1 MSADISKD
9 EKERQLDAKIAA
21 IRAKEATQK
30 QRHREVDK
38 DRKQA
43 EKQNQSITT
52 APRVKPGEDNYD
64 PQFFQERG
72 NKQRNTRRSREDGFT
87 DNTRKDSKK
96 AAGRLGE
103 NDGPPPDPGYRFLA
117 DRWRDGSDEE
127 GEDVEGKMRD
137 RDGGSRRGDDNW
149 SRGGR
154 GGNRGDLGGRGG
166 MAERGGRGG
175 GRGRGDRTRGPTQ
188 ERQQENRW
196 DHDRRGYSESENW
209 DSDSRGMRP
218 NRMNGSRG
226 RGNNGRP
233 QNPNN
238 RIRED
243 QTQSFIKDI
252 RRTVEAEKVP
262 YRKEHSESWNESH
275 DWNGSTKTEKQS
287 PRHKARQPFNSNL
300 NPNNSWK
307 GSSDWNDQE
316 EDWDSQPMTPT
327 AMVSPRKLEDRNG
340 KLMVTRNNERL
351 GSRTMD
357 NKNNLPNSPP
367 KQHPHIKPLRNDVGN
382 QYGSPAPFKENGKP
396 PPLIQQDVG
405 FPQHSSQYNK
415 PFSQSHDTSS
425 SNWKCPDPGCKQL
438 NGPNRSNCT
447 KCGIAYKAASDYI
460 SNYACDRVKQEYS
473 NNKKNLYNKADNYSN
488 SSSSSNGFQSS
499 PSIPQP
505 MLPQNQHSIK
515 DWNLDVE
522 QTQAQHNWPTPMTT
536 TVDSW
541 GVENIMMAQ
550 HQLVGIDPSMQ
561 YGMMINQVQVPVP
574 SYPPPFFNHSQHMA
588 PVPPFYT
595 QSGTDYFPNQPADFQ
610 AGYPQNNLT
619 VFNPS
624 AQVFVPPGDQV
635 PAPIYKAPPP
645 IPTAQKNYQPTVV
658 PNSRPSK
665 QTTNPNFNSSVPDP
679 NLLISLN
686 KPPTPLAL
694 RRPQEQ
700 RPITKTSSDKLIDRN
715 SLEKDKPDFVRQTSN
730 EGNQTSSKLPPRFQR
745 QRENQAKPPSMI
757 EMQSGNLKKGTL
769 PPPPPGKGNG
779 LLVFGTSNVVNH
791 LDENNLSSQLKIPV
805 KCIPA
810 MKLDVFQEKSILLN
824 PSRDWLVLV
833 HGLGNDARNIA
844 LTRKSDAEKASE
856 ADDIA
861 NEFCDIIENRILG
874 SAQHICVLVSML
886 LPRVDFQEKPGMA
899 NPNNVRKV
907 INVQIT
913 QRLYENPRVTLINSD
928 KALDWG
934 DDEQALN
941 ELMES
946 DGYHLTDKG
955 FSVMM
960 NNWIEHVKKKMKDT
974 NYNPESPKHV
984 QPSTTIKR
992 SDPSPPVAE
1001 IKPSVDK
1008 GASELKTQDILG
1020 NSFPDVPDQKTEVE
1034 TGADEEETVPDPFGS
1049 YEAPCEIVSPKA
1061 RTLSTS
1067 GPLVEDGEELDDDAL
1082 PNLEIVVPTKSP
1094 NEMNGKSLT
1103 NGQSLENQF
1112 SSIAIEESQDKIPN
1126 GLKGKLKIVPDHEE
1140 DEEEEF
1146 HDVDDGGFIDDSY
1159 CGDAEFKDSVA
1170 LPSMMSLGPS
1180 SDIGP
1185 VSGHFMEDSYL
1196 PSSES
1201 NGGLQGR
1208 KTVEFSFKSEQTV
1221 KIAGDF
1227 NSWEP
1232 QLMEKGSENDW
1243 KLLIDLPEGE
1253 YHYKYLIEGDWL
1265 LDESSPVSER
1275 DGNNN
1280 NVMAV
1285 SCEISKS

>member
-1 MSADISKD
+1 MAD
-9 EKERQLDAKIAA
+9 
-21 IRAKEATQK
+21 
-30 QRHREVDK
+30 
-38 DRKQA
+38 
-43 EKQNQSITT
+43 
-52 APRVKPGEDNYD
+52 
-64 PQFFQERG
+64 
-72 NKQRNTRRSREDGFT
+72 
-87 DNTRKDSKK
+87 
-96 AAGRLGE
+96 
-103 NDGPPPDPGYRFLA
+103 
-117 DRWRDGSDEE
+117 
-127 GEDVEGKMRD
+127 
-137 RDGGSRRGDDNW
+137 
-149 SRGGR
+149 RGGR
-154 GGNRGDLGGRGG
+154 GGMTD
-166 MAERGGRGG
+166 RGGRGG

-209 DSDSRGMRP
+209 DSESRGMRP
-218 NRMNGSRG
+218 NRMNGNRG
-226 RGNNGRP
+226 RGNTNGRP
-233 QNPNN
+233 MNPNN

-252 RRTVEAEKVP
+252 RRTVDAEKGP
-262 YRKEHSESWNESH
+262 YIKEYNGSWNDSN
-275 DWNGSTKTEKQS
+275 DWNASAKTDKQS

-316 EDWDSQPMTPT
+316 DEWESQPMTPT
-327 AMVSPRKLEDRNG
+327 AMVSPRKIEEKEG
-340 KLMVTRNNERL
+340 ELMVTRNSERL
-351 GSRTMD
+351 SSRTS
-357 NKNNLPNSPP
+357 NPPNSPP
-367 KQHPHIKPLRNDVGN
+367 KQIPHIKPLRNDVAN
-382 QYGSPAPFKENGKP
+382 QYGAPAPFKENGKP

-415 PFSQSHDTSS
+415 PFSQSHDTPS

-438 NGPNRSNCT
+438 NGANRSNCT
-447 KCGIAYKAASDYI
+447 KCGIAYKAANDYI

-488 SSSSSNGFQSS
+488 SSNSSNGFQSS

-505 MLPQNQHSIK
+505 MLPQTQHSIK
-515 DWNLDVE
+515 DWNLDIE
-522 QTQAQHNWPTPMTT
+522 ETQAQHNWPTPITT

-541 GVENIMMAQ
+541 GVENMLIAQ
-550 HQLVGIDPSMQ
+550 HQLVGIDPSTMQ
-561 YGMMINQVQVPVP
+561 YSMMMNQVQVP
-574 SYPPPFFNHSQHMA
+574 SYPPPFFNPSQHMA
-588 PVPPFYT
+588 PVPPFYA

-610 AGYPQNNLT
+610 TGFPQNNLT

-624 AQVFVPPGDQV
+624 AQVFVPPVDQL

-645 IPTAQKNYQPTVV
+645 IPAAQKTYQPTTVS
-658 PNSRPSK
+658 NTRPVK
-665 QTTNPNFNSSVPDP
+665 PAANPSFNSGSPDP
-679 NLLISLN
+679 NLIISLN

-700 RPITKTSSDKLIDRN
+700 RPITKTSSDKLINKN
-715 SLEKDKPDFVRQTSN
+715 SLEKEKPDFVRQISN

-745 QRENQAKPPSMI
+745 QRENQTKPPSMI
-757 EMQSGNLKKGTL
+757 EMQSGSLKKGNL

-779 LLVFGTSNVVNH
+779 LLIFGTSNVVNH
-791 LDENNLSSQLKIPV
+791 LDESKLASQLKIPV

-928 KALDWG
+928 KALAWG
-934 DDEQALN
+934 DDEEVLN
-941 ELMES
+941 ELMEA

-955 FSVMM
+955 FGVMI
-960 NNWIEHVKKKMKDT
+960 NNWTEHIKKKMRDT
-974 NYNPESPKHV
+974 NYNPESPKNV

-992 SDPSPPVAE
+992 LEPTPLVAD
-1001 IKPSVDK
+1001 IRPSVHED
-1008 GASELKTQDILG
+1008 ASKATPHDDMHNLCT
-1020 NSFPDVPDQKTEVE
+1020 DVPDQKTDDLVADVE
-1034 TGADEEETVPDPFGS
+1034 GTPLDEEETVPDPFGS

-1061 RTLSTS
+1061 RTISTS
-1067 GPLVEDGEELDDDAL
+1067 GPFAEDVEELDDDEL
-1082 PNLEIVVPTKSP
+1082 PNLEIVVPSNTTSP
-1094 NEMNGKSLT
+1094 KNMNGQVPE
-1103 NGQSLENQF
+1103 NGLNLENQF
-1112 SSIAIEESQDKIPN
+1112 SSIAIDESRDKVPN
-1126 GLKGKLKIVPDHEE
+1126 GLKGKLKIVPDHE
-1140 DEEEEF
+1140 DDDDEEF

-1185 VSGHFMEDSYL
+1185 VSGHFLEDSYL
-1196 PSSES
+1196 PSSET
-1201 NGGLQGR
+1201 NGGLEGR
-1208 KTVEFSFKSEQTV
+1208 KTVEFCFKSELTV

-1227 NSWEP
+1227 NSWDP
-1232 QLMEKGSENDW
+1232 QLMEKGSDNCW
-1243 KLLIDLPEGE
+1243 KFLIDLPEGE
-1253 YHYKYLIEGDWL
+1253 YHYKYLVEGDWL
-1265 LDESSPVSER
+1265 VDEVSPVSER
-1275 DGNNN
+1275 DGNKNN
-1280 NVMAV
+1280 MLTV